1 MARARARAGAKAR
14 VSHRLVDELDDAAD
28 DRVIPALQR
37 GQRDDRVELHDR
49 RHDVERGA
57 PPVAH
62 SSALSRR
69 RVQTCTQGSR
79 WHSREPLWRVWHCGQ
94 QSPPQASYMQT
105 EIGLCSPSR
114 AATVSALFEA
124 CRSTAA
130 P

>member
-62 SSALSRR
+62 SSAHPGGVYTGLTMASKGAPLA
-69 RVQTCTQGSR
+69 RVAL
-79 WHSREPLWRVWHCGQ
+79 WAEPASSQLHADRDWPV
-94 QSPPQASYMQT
+94 QS
-105 EIGLCSPSR
+105 
-114 AATVSALFEA
+114 
-124 CRSTAA
+124 
-130 P
+130 